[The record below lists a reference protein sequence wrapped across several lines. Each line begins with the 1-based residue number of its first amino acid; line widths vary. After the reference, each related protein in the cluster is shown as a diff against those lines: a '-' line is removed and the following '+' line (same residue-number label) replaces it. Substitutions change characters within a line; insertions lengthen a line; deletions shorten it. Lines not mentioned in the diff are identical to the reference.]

1 MPRPCRCVL
10 VNRPGFVYLQL
21 VALTLL
27 ITFALTYGPIW
38 AAK

>member
-1 MPRPCRCVL
+1 M
-10 VNRPGFVYLQL
+10 NRPAALYLQL